1 MEEGTLPGTGTG
13 TMFGLARRSFLKG
26 HLPTFGVQPPTHAPL
41 QAAGDPTLRSIT
53 VHARNL
59 E

>member
-1 MEEGTLPGTGTG
+1 MEEGTLPG

-41 QAAGDPTLRSIT
+41 QAAGDPTLSPFMQEASSSR
-53 VHARNL
+53 HGYF
-59 E
+59 